1 MTAADYPMVRSV
13 PSKIADGTNL
23 QQRGTEV
30 LVHFGQPIDVFTT
43 DLEGQWQSLLAMEDA
58 ILKKLQAS
66 PGFFFGY
73 RDTFLDEDRIEAS
86 KVLAI
91 RGTVEGGIR
100 RRATPRGGRH
110 ERSRPNRTG
119 LLSTATSPRFD
130 RLHRRTPPHTPCSA
144 A

>member
-1 MTAADYPMVRSV
+1 MTAADYPMVRIV

-30 LVHFGQPIDVFTT
+30 LVYFGQPIHEFTT

-73 RDTFLDEDRIEAS
+73 RDTFLDEDRIEAY
-86 KVLAI
+86 KVLVI
-91 RGTVEGGIR
+91 RGRWKGDQAARDSTRRPARTLQTKSNWSSVNGNIATV
-100 RRATPRGGRH
+100 
-110 ERSRPNRTG
+110 
-119 LLSTATSPRFD
+119 
-130 RLHRRTPPHTPCSA
+130 
-144 A
+144 